1 MMRRPATLLIVC
13 ALLLTS
19 TAALGRAP
27 VVPPTASDLRAIVE
41 TLTTREM
48 DGRRAGTPGGDR
60 ATERLAAWLGAAGL
74 RPGGDSGTFLQSF
87 TVAPGRRLGAGSAL
101 EVGGRTVKAGV
112 DWTPHGGSRRGEVTG
127 ALAFADDDWSGDL
140 RDKIVVATA
149 RGSRLETLILARQR
163 GAAALLLV
171 ADPLPTLDA
180 TAAPVD
186 IASGALTRAAA
197 EALRAAPAGTTA
209 RLAVDLAP
217 ADLRAANVIGV
228 LPGADPVLAGET
240 IVLGAHWDHLGS
252 SGGATYHGADDNAS
266 GTAVVVGLARAFAAA
281 GGARRTLVFVLFG
294 AEEVGLIGSGH
305 YVRHAALPLGQTAAM
320 LNFDMVGRMRDG
332 TLTIGGVDS
341 GDRLRAATADAAR
354 AAGVNADLR
363 GTPFSPSDHTRFY
376 AAGTPVLFLH
386 TGGHD
391 DYHRPGDTA
400 DKLNVDGMARVAAI
414 GASIVTALDD
424 GARPVYA
431 KLTPPARR
439 RGGTG
444 SAAFLGVG
452 GDGHGGDG
460 ARLAHVMPGSAAER
474 AGLRDGDVLVR
485 VDGVSVDGFEALRTA
500 IRARQPGDT
509 VRLVY
514 LRDGRDHE
522 TSATLERS
530 QE

>member
-27 VVPPTASDLRAIVE
+27 VVPPAASDLRAIVE

-101 EVGGRTVKAGV
+101 EVGVRTVKAGV
-112 DWTPHGGSRRGEVTG
+112 DWTPHGGSRRGAVTG

-140 RDKIVVATA
+140 RDKIVVATS

-163 GAAALLLV
+163 GAAA
-171 ADPLPTLDA
+171 
-180 TAAPVD
+180 
-186 IASGALTRAAA
+186 
-197 EALRAAPAGTTA
+197 
-209 RLAVDLAP
+209 
-217 ADLRAANVIGV
+217 
-228 LPGADPVLAGET
+228 
-240 IVLGAHWDHLGS
+240 
-252 SGGATYHGADDNAS
+252 
-266 GTAVVVGLARAFAAA
+266 
-281 GGARRTLVFVLFG
+281 GGARRPFVFVLSG
-294 AEEVGLIGSGH
+294 AEGVGLTAPGP
-305 YVRHAALPLGQTAAM
+305 YVRPAALPLGQTAAM

-332 TLTIGGVDS
+332 KLTIGGVDS
-341 GDRLRAATADAAR
+341 GDGLRAATADAAR

-363 GTPFSPSDHTRFY
+363 GTPFSPSEHTRFY

-386 TGGHD
+386 TLCHY

-414 GASIVTALDD
+414 GACLLTPLDD
-424 GARPVYA
+424 GARPGYA

-439 RGGTG
+439 RGRPG

-452 GDGHGGDG
+452 GGGHGGDG
-460 ARLAHVMPGSAAER
+460 ARLAHGVPGSAAQR

-485 VDGVSVDGFEALRTA
+485 VDGGSVDGFEALRTA

-509 VRLVY
+509 VRLGY
-514 LRDGRDHE
+514 PRDAPGHPTSPRLRRG
-522 TSATLERS
+522 
-530 QE
+530 

>member
-1 MMRRPATLLIVC
+1 MRFVCGRGARTGDRIRGMMRRPATLPIVC

-87 TVAPGRRLGAGSAL
+87 TLAPGRRLGAGSAL
-101 EVGGRTVKAGV
+101 EVGGHTVKAGV

-149 RGSRLETLILARQR
+149 RGSRLETVILPLPR
-163 GAAALLLV
+163 GRAALPRV
-171 ADPLPTLDA
+171 A
-180 TAAPVD
+180 
-186 IASGALTRAAA
+186 G
-197 EALRAAPAGTTA
+197 
-209 RLAVDLAP
+209 
-217 ADLRAANVIGV
+217 
-228 LPGADPVLAGET
+228 
-240 IVLGAHWDHLGS
+240 
-252 SGGATYHGADDNAS
+252 
-266 GTAVVVGLARAFAAA
+266 AFAAA

-320 LNFDMVGRMRDG
+320 LNYDMVGRMRDG

-391 DYHRPGDTA
+391 DYHGPGDTA

-452 GDGHGGDG
+452 GDGHAGDG

-485 VDGVSVDGFEALRTA
+485 LDGVAVDGFEARRTA
-500 IRARQPGDT
+500 LRVRPPGRQ

>member
-87 TVAPGRRLGAGSAL
+87 TLAPGRRLGAGRAL
-101 EVGGRTVKAGV
+101 EGGGHTVKA
-112 DWTPHGGSRRGEVTG
+112 
-127 ALAFADDDWSGDL
+127 
-140 RDKIVVATA
+140 
-149 RGSRLETLILARQR
+149 
-163 GAAALLLV
+163 
-171 ADPLPTLDA
+171 
-180 TAAPVD
+180 
-186 IASGALTRAAA
+186 
-197 EALRAAPAGTTA
+197 
-209 RLAVDLAP
+209 AVDLAP
-217 ADLRAANVIGV
+217 PDLPAGNVIAV

-252 SGGATYHGADDNAS
+252 SGGAIYHGADDNAS

-354 AAGVNADLR
+354 AARLCEAD
-363 GTPFSPSDHTRFY
+363 
-376 AAGTPVLFLH
+376 AAGAAARRHGQRRVSRRRWR
-386 TGGHD
+386 
-391 DYHRPGDTA
+391 RPRRRRGPAGPRD
-400 DKLNVDGMARVAAI
+400 ARQR
-414 GASIVTALDD
+414 GR
-424 GARPVYA
+424 ARG
-431 KLTPPARR
+431 PARR
-439 RGGTG
+439 RRARARGRRVGRRLRG
-444 SAAFLGVG
+444 AAHRDPRAAARRHGAAGVPARRSG
-452 GDGHGGDG
+452 PRDFRDAREEPGMSLDPKGATTLIDVMRRRAALTPQAQYFSLFDDTVTY
-460 ARLAHVMPGSAAER
+460 ARLWAQSGRYA
-474 AGLRDGDVLVR
+474 AGLAAAG
-485 VDGVSVDGFEALRTA
+485 G
-500 IRARQPGDT
+500 
-509 VRLVY
+509 
-514 LRDGRDHE
+514 
-522 TSATLERS
+522 
-530 QE
+530 

>member
-140 RDKIVVATA
+140 RDKVVVATA

-197 EALRAAPAGTTA
+197 EALRAAPTGTTA

-240 IVLGAHWDHLGS
+240 IVLGA
-252 SGGATYHGADDNAS
+252 
-266 GTAVVVGLARAFAAA
+266 
-281 GGARRTLVFVLFG
+281 
-294 AEEVGLIGSGH
+294 
-305 YVRHAALPLGQTAAM
+305 
-320 LNFDMVGRMRDG
+320 
-332 TLTIGGVDS
+332 VDS
-341 GDRLRAATADAAR
+341 GARLRAATADAAR

-460 ARLAHVMPGSAAER
+460 AWLAHVMPGSAAER

-485 VDGVSVDGFEALRTA
+485 VDSVSVDGFEALRTA
-500 IRARQPGDT
+500 IRARRPGDT